1 MGMEGAAVG
10 IKGGGGTCD
19 MERVRRNRGRQ
30 KQTVGGEGREA
41 AAGR

>member
-1 MGMEGAAVG
+1 
-10 IKGGGGTCD
+10 

-41 AAGR
+41 AARRDGGGRLGVRKKQIEIQ